1 MWCGEMLLSLP
12 RSPTERSLFTLWV
25 AAFFLFLFAPLL
37 VVTAFAFNA
46 APFPSLPWTGF
57 TWDWFIGTG
66 PRVGVFADKE
76 LLKSIGTSL
85 KVASAVTLITV
96 MLGLSNAFLIE
107 RCRFPGRGILYV
119 IMLWPLVI
127 PGVIL
132 GVSIL
137 LFSSMIANWAQEL
150 GWRLTALRPGLVL
163 VILGQSAFITTITTL
178 IILARLRRFDQSLE
192 EAALNLGATKLSAIW
207 TVTLPTIRPA
217 IIGAAIIAFL
227 MSFEN
232 FNTTLILVGS
242 DAPLTIQMYSQ
253 IRQGSTP
260 AINAVSVLLM
270 LSSAL
275 LALILVFAERRP
287 ARKPS

>member
-1 MWCGEMLLSLP
+1 MLLSLP
-12 RSPTERSLFTLWV
+12 RSSTERGLFALWV
-25 AAFFLFLFAPLL
+25 AAFFIFLFAPLL
-37 VVTAFAFNA
+37 VVIAFAFNA

-57 TWDWFIGTG
+57 TWDWFFGTG
-66 PRVGVFADKE
+66 PRIGVFSDAA
-76 LLKSIGTSL
+76 LLRSIGTSL
-85 KVASAVTLITV
+85 RVAVMVTVLTV
-96 MLGLSNAFLIE
+96 VLGLCNAFLIE
-107 RCRFPGRGILYV
+107 RCQFPGRSALY
-119 IMLWPLVI
+119 IMMLWPLVI

-137 LFSSMIANWAQEL
+137 LFFSMIAGWAQDL
-150 GWRLTALRPGLVL
+150 GWRLTFLRPGLTL
-163 VILGQSAFITTITTL
+163 VVLGQSAFIATITTL
-178 IILARLRRFDQSLE
+178 IILARLRRFDHSLE
-192 EAALNLGATKLSAIW
+192 EAALNLGATRLGAIW

-270 LSSAL
+270 VSSAF
-275 LALILVFAERRP
+275 LALILVFAERRST
-287 ARKPS
+287 RKSV